1 MTLFMTFTVLGL
13 VLGAVYAIA
22 ASGLVLTYNTS
33 GIFNFA
39 HGAQAMIGAFVY
51 YQLQVVWGVPTP
63 VSLALVLLVVGPLM
77 GFLLHRFIMG
87 GLRDTAEVTKIVVTV
102 AILLGFVSLSQWAW
116 DPQEARMSKMFFGAD
131 SYVTVAGITIRYHEI
146 ICLLAAAAI
155 AVALRLLFTRSRM
168 GVLMRATVDDPDLLR
183 LNGHDPDRVAA
194 LAWALGSTLAVLA
207 GILITPVAGG
217 ALEANALTLLVI
229 DAFAAALFGR
239 LRSIPRT
246 FVGAMF
252 LGLAST
258 YLVAYAPSEW
268 TWVTNLRDALPMI
281 VLFLVLLVLPQDRLR
296 GAAVRTR
303 ERYEVPTVR
312 RAAIWAVAMVVAT
325 VAFRQ
330 LIDDSS
336 VGTLVLGLSFAIIAL
351 SLTVLTGYA
360 GELNLA
366 PVSFG
371 AIGTI
376 VAFHTGIE
384 GSGLDARMNLV
395 GLAAG
400 VLAAALTG
408 ALVALPALRLRG
420 LYLALATLA
429 FGGIVSSMVL
439 RETQSRSWFGH
450 DVALFPNG
458 NLGVPRPKF
467 LGIDFAPQANFL
479 MLLTTVFAVLGV
491 ALIALRRSGYG
502 RRLAA
507 LKDSPAACATLG
519 MDVVRLKL
527 SVFMLSA
534 ALAGLGGCLFA
545 QQVGAVTAD
554 RFSLFESMSMLML
567 LVVAGMGYVSGGFA
581 AGLLHGAVFVV
592 MQGLFAKLGTDHPA
606 FADQLDWFKQFSA
619 VLPALIGISL
629 GRNPSG
635 FLHDSY
641 RDWGAVIRHR
651 TPVFLGGVAVEL
663 GAWFLAF
670 QDVIGGWTF
679 ALFTIAW
686 TLVLPRLAPRTPR
699 EASTPVELIGVMNMR
714 APAMAFSFG
723 LRRSITSSELTCP
736 RSASGFRVMKSCP
749 VLVAPPPRPP
759 PPPPMEPATWATA
772 GSDLMI
778 LPN

>member
-312 RAAIWAVAMVVAT
+312 RAAIWAVVMVVAT
-325 VAFRQ
+325 FAFRQ

-458 NLGVPRPKF
+458 NLIMSPLKIGP
-467 LGIDFAPQANFL
+467 LDFADQDTFL
-479 MLLTTVFAVLGV
+479 YTAAAVFAALGV
-491 ALIALRRSGYG
+491 GVVALRNSGYG

-507 LKDSPAACATLG
+507 MKDSPAAAVMLG
-519 MDVVRLKL
+519 QRLVRLKL
-527 SVFMLSA
+527 TVFMLSTA
-534 ALAGLGGCLFA
+534 IAGLGGIF
-545 QQVGAVTAD
+545 
-554 RFSLFESMSMLML
+554 MSMALSSVTSEHFVYVLSLSLVML
-567 LVVAGMGYVSGGFA
+567 TVVGGIGYVSGALFG
-581 AGLLHGAVFVV
+581 GLLAGGGFTLVV
-592 MQGLFAKLGTDHPA
+592 GSLNELSIEHPVHAETFGIVSHLFLVMT
-606 FADQLDWFKQFSA
+606 
-619 VLPALIGISL
+619 ALIGIGVAQNPSGNFHDIFHGQRALARAPEVRYVALALTVALYALAYAGILGTWTFGVLVMVLWLLLPSL
-629 GRNPSG
+629 GRVVRPRRMLSEDELAARAATPLELVG
-635 FLHDSY
+635 VDTPYPDQLGERID
-641 RDWGAVIRHR
+641 RELGLPARHR
-651 TPVFLGGVAVEL
+651 QVTPVPSVVVVADHSPTQQEGVRHV
-663 GAWFLAF
+663 
-670 QDVIGGWTF
+670 
-679 ALFTIAW
+679 
-686 TLVLPRLAPRTPR
+686 
-699 EASTPVELIGVMNMR
+699 PV
-714 APAMAFSFG
+714 
-723 LRRSITSSELTCP
+723 
-736 RSASGFRVMKSCP
+736 
-749 VLVAPPPRPP
+749 
-759 PPPPMEPATWATA
+759 
-772 GSDLMI
+772 
-778 LPN
+778 

>member
-51 YQLQVVWGVPTP
+51 YQLQAVWGVPTP
-63 VSLALVLLVVGPLM
+63 VSVAIVLLVVGPLM

-102 AILLGFVSLSQWAW
+102 AILLGFVALSQWAW

-131 SYVTVAGITIRYHEI
+131 SYVTVRGVTIRYHEI
-146 ICLLAAAAI
+146 ICLLAAAGI
-155 AVALRLLFTRSRM
+155 AVGLRLLFTRSRM

-183 LNGHDPDRVAA
+183 LNGHDPERVAG

-246 FVGAMF
+246 FVGAMV
-252 LGLAST
+252 LGLTST

-281 VLFLVLLVLPQDRLR
+281 VLFVVLLVLPQDRLR

-312 RAAIWAVAMVVAT
+312 RAAVWAVVMVVAT

-336 VGTLVLGLSFAIIAL
+336 VGTLILGLSFAIIAL

-371 AIGTI
+371 AIATI
-376 VAFHTGIE
+376 VAFHSGISGTG
-384 GSGLDARMNLV
+384 LAARMNLV
-395 GLAAG
+395 GLVAG
-400 VLAAALTG
+400 VLAAAVTG

-429 FGGIVSSMVL
+429 FGGFVSSMVL
-439 RETQSRSWFGH
+439 RETQTRSWFGH
-450 DVALFPNG
+450 DFAIFPNG
-458 NLGVPRPKF
+458 NLIVSPLAVGP
-467 LGIDFAPQANFL
+467 LDFADQDTFL
-479 MLLTTVFAVLGV
+479 YSAAAVFAVLGV
-491 ALIALRRSGYG
+491 GVVALRNSGYG

-507 LKDSPAACATLG
+507 MKDSPAAAAMLG
-519 MDVVRLKL
+519 QRLVRLKL
-527 SVFMLSA
+527 SVFMVSTA
-534 ALAGLGGCLFA
+534 IAGLGGIF
-545 QQVGAVTAD
+545 
-554 RFSLFESMSMLML
+554 MSMALTSVTSEHFVYVLSLSLVML
-567 LVVAGMGYVSGGFA
+567 TVVGGIGYVSGALFG
-581 AGLLHGAVFVV
+581 GLLAGGGFTLVVGTFNELSIEHPVHAETFGILSHSFLVMTALVGIGVAQNPSGNFFEIFHGQRTLVRAPEVRYTALAVTVLLYLLAYAEVIGTWTFGILVV
-592 MQGLFAKLGTDHPA
+592 VLWQA
-606 FADQLDWFKQFSA
+606 
-619 VLPALIGISL
+619 LPALGRALRPDRLLSEDELAARAATPLELL
-629 GRNPSG
+629 GVDTPYPDRLGERLDRELGLP
-635 FLHDSY
+635 
-641 RDWGAVIRHR
+641 ARHR
-651 TPVFLGGVAVEL
+651 QVTPVPSV
-663 GAWFLAF
+663 
-670 QDVIGGWTF
+670 VI
-679 ALFTIAW
+679 AAD
-686 TLVLPRLAPRTPR
+686 
-699 EASTPVELIGVMNMR
+699 
-714 APAMAFSFG
+714 
-723 LRRSITSSELTCP
+723 TSS
-736 RSASGFRVMKSCP
+736 
-749 VLVAPPPRPP
+749 RP
-759 PPPPMEPATWATA
+759 EEGVRHVTV
-772 GSDLMI
+772 
-778 LPN
+778 